1 MPPRSRPQR
10 RKDADVMDERMN
22 RIHGLT
28 ARIARGG
35 AGVTADELAVFVKE
49 FYNVGIPLFMANLD
63 DATAIDFFTLFSL
76 ALRQSNAE
84 SREKGSVQLCYRKL
98 RKGISS
104 YLSELFAAALTD
116 DDDMVRKALLVRLV
130 LRTQAFSCYSIL
142 LRDTGRQLQQ
152 RPSHSTAEA
161 AAELL
166 SEVMELVGTLEHASM
181 RTYMPGE
188 DTDTNCVQKFAPLA
202 TELRSSALLDAWAS
216 CFLQLVASGACGSS
230 EEAAVLL
237 KLTQALQKLLMW
249 SDFGV
254 TSLCAPGP
262 GIMYLLSAHVVR
274 AVAMLD
280 GGTTYGVAADAPQVP
295 VWNSDRGV
303 VRSGNGGVL
312 DARLLVLALKFWGH
326 MLSTYTDAPAPAA
339 AALPPY
345 HRPATFDL
353 CIRLL
358 GAAVA
363 AVTAPVAAA
372 QQQQQQQQRR
382 RLNRV
387 LLQRES
393 CGEVARLA
401 LARAEEALRELVGR
415 RPTAVR
421 PEDAERLRTF
431 WTAHMR
437 VLDAAMESLADE
449 EAKPAAGGSAAS
461 ASAAVLARPELG
473 TSFCGAWKGMWV
485 WAITGM
491 TPVAAGPPT
500 LLGAEAAAILSA
512 GVVARNER
520 LMRLRYSSA
529 KLLCGVEVWA
539 EVLMFGPAAEVAALI
554 ATAGKYIRECL
565 HAVKKYAS
573 DPPKR
578 GSDDYCWYEHMVHRR
593 IPEGFTA
600 VAGFLEGAM
609 HWQSEGAAAGVLG
622 AGWGDGIRGNLEHG
636 DTSQSVRAAVSD
648 EGAVGSGS
656 GGGSE
661 AGNGRGG
668 DAGSTA
674 TGGNA
679 GEGRD
684 AGDGSPGS
692 SSASGGCRAG
702 GGGGSD
708 GPGPAPGAPQLLD
721 LTSFTIVRLLPALAA
736 TVQCLESPALESM
749 ATICKCLRDVFAPYA
764 AALRGCWVPL
774 TAAALSVS
782 EPGAVAA
789 PSAAQW
795 RALLLDEVDVVG
807 LLGAAAKALSTRDGQ
822 TEQGDA
828 PVCGEAF
835 AETLRLACA
844 AFPDAMRAAMAVG
857 PQGPVAPCVQA
868 GAESAAVAAAI
879 APVPAGS
886 CEVASGPSTAAAGA
900 GQPRRAFLS
909 LPNITELLGPSGDFP
924 NARALAAV
932 NALMDAGGAPVDS
945 AVDACMAAVA
955 AVLPPPDEVR
965 RRMAAH
971 CCANKACL
979 NLAGPSEL
987 SLPRHRC
994 GGACG
999 GSPWWYC
1006 SRECQVA
1013 HWRAGHAAECKAVGA
1028 SGPGGSQGPAV

>member
-84 SREKGSVQLCYRKL
+84 SREKGSVHLCYRKL

-104 YLSELFAAALTD
+104 YLSDLFAAALTD
-116 DDDMVRKALLVRLV
+116 DDDLVRKALLVRLV

-166 SEVMELVGTLEHASM
+166 SEVAELVGTLEHASM

-188 DTDTNCVQKFAPLA
+188 DTGTTCVQKFAPLA

-216 CFLQLVASGACGSS
+216 CFLQLVASGECGSS

-237 KLTQALQKLLMW
+237 KLTQALEKLLRW
-249 SDFGV
+249 SAYGA

-280 GGTTYGVAADAPQVP
+280 GGTTYGMAADAPQVP
-295 VWNSDRGV
+295 VWNPDRGV

-312 DARLLVLALKFWGH
+312 DARLLVHALQFWGH

-363 AVTAPVAAA
+363 AVTAPDAAA
-372 QQQQQQQQRR
+372 QQQQQSQQRR
-382 RLNRV
+382 RMNRV

-393 CGEVARLA
+393 CGEVARFA
-401 LARAEEALRELVGR
+401 LARTEEALRELVGR
-415 RPTAVR
+415 RPAAVR

-449 EAKPAAGGSAAS
+449 EVKPAAGVSAAR
-461 ASAAVLARPELG
+461 AAVLARPELG
-473 TSFCGAWKGMWV
+473 TIFCGAWKGLSV
-485 WAITGM
+485 WAISGM

-500 LLGAEAAAILSA
+500 RLGAEAAAILSA

-578 GSDDYCWYEHMVHRR
+578 GSDDYCWYEIMINER
-593 IPEGFTA
+593 IPEVLTA
-600 VAGFLEGAM
+600 VASFLEGAM
-609 HWQSEGAAAGVLG
+609 HWQRDGCAAGVLG
-622 AGWGDGIRGNLEHG
+622 AGMGDGIRDNLKHG
-636 DTSQSVRAAVSD
+636 DTSQSVRAAASD

-702 GGGGSD
+702 GGDGSD
-708 GPGPAPGAPQLLD
+708 GPGCPAPGAPQLLD

-749 ATICKCLRDVFAPYA
+749 ATVCKSLRDVFGPYA

-774 TAAALSVS
+774 AAAALSVS

-789 PSAAQW
+789 PSVAQW

-807 LLGAAAKALSTRDGQ
+807 LLGAAAKALSTRDRA
-822 TEQGDA
+822 TEQEDA
-828 PVCGEAF
+828 PACGEAF

-844 AFPDAMRAAMAVG
+844 AFSDAMRAAMAVG
-857 PQGPVAPCVQA
+857 PQGHVAPCGGE
-868 GAESAAVAAAI
+868 GAEGAAVAAAV

-886 CEVASGPSTAAAGA
+886 CEVASGPSTAAASA
-900 GQPRRAFLS
+900 GRFLS
-909 LPNITELLGPSGDFP
+909 LPNITKLLGPSGDFP

-971 CCANKACL
+971 CCANNACC

-1028 SGPGGSQGPAV
+1028 RPGGSEGPAV

>member
-1 MPPRSRPQR
+1 
-10 RKDADVMDERMN
+10 MN

-28 ARIARGG
+28 ARIARGE
-35 AGVTADELAVFVKE
+35 AGVTADELAVFAKD
-49 FYNVGIPLFMANLD
+49 FNVGIPRFMANLD
-63 DATAIDFFTLFSL
+63 DATAVDFFTLFSL

-84 SREKGSVQLCYRKL
+84 GQEQGSVRLCYRKL
-98 RKGISS
+98 RKGIFR
-104 YLSELFAAALTD
+104 YLSEVLTAELPENA
-116 DDDMVRKALLVRLV
+116 DMVRKALLVRLV
-130 LRTQAFSCYSIL
+130 MRTQAFSCYSIL
-142 LRDTGRQLQQ
+142 LRDAGRQLQQ
-152 RPSHSTAEA
+152 RPSRSTAEA

-166 SEVMELVGTLEHASM
+166 SEVAELVEALEHAAV
-181 RTYMPGE
+181 RTDVPRK
-188 DTDTNCVQKFAPLA
+188 DAKTTRRQRFAYLA

-237 KLTQALQKLLMW
+237 KLTQALHKLLMW
-249 SDFGV
+249 ANFGV
-254 TSLCAPGP
+254 ASLCAPGP

-280 GGTTYGVAADAPQVP
+280 GGTTYGMAADAPQVP

-312 DARLLVLALKFWGH
+312 DVSLLVHALQFWGH

-363 AVTAPVAAA
+363 AARAPDAAA
-372 QQQQQQQQRR
+372 QQQQQRRR
-382 RLNRV
+382 RLNQV

-393 CGEVARLA
+393 CGEVARFA
-401 LARAEEALRELVGR
+401 LAQAEEALRELVGR

-421 PEDAERLRTF
+421 PEDGERLRTF

-449 EAKPAAGGSAAS
+449 KVKPAAGGSAAR
-461 ASAAVLARPELG
+461 AAVLARPELG
-473 TSFCGAWKGMWV
+473 TIFRGAWEGLYV
-485 WAITGM
+485 RAITGM

-565 HAVKKYAS
+565 HALKKYAS
-573 DPPKR
+573 DPPKD
-578 GSDDYCWYEHMVHRR
+578 GSDDYYWYEQMIHQR
-593 IPEGFTA
+593 IPEVLTA
-600 VAGFLEGAM
+600 VASFLEGAM
-609 HWQSEGAAAGVLG
+609 HWQSEGAAAGILG
-622 AGWGDGIRGNLEHG
+622 AGRGDGLRGNLEHG
-636 DTSQSVRAAVSD
+636 DTSQLVRTAASD

-674 TGGNA
+674 TAGNA

-692 SSASGGCRAG
+692 SSPSGGCRAG
-702 GGGGSD
+702 GGGGSN
-708 GPGPAPGAPQLLD
+708 GPGCPAPGAQQLLD

-749 ATICKCLRDVFAPYA
+749 AEICKCLADVFAPYA

-822 TEQGDA
+822 TKQDDA
-828 PVCGEAF
+828 PACGEAF

-857 PQGPVAPCVQA
+857 PQGPVAPCGRE
-868 GAESAAVAAAI
+868 GAENAAIAAAV

-909 LPNITELLGPSGDFP
+909 LPNLTKLLGPSGDFP

-932 NALMDAGGAPVDS
+932 NALMDAGGSAVDS

-971 CCANKACL
+971 CCANNACC